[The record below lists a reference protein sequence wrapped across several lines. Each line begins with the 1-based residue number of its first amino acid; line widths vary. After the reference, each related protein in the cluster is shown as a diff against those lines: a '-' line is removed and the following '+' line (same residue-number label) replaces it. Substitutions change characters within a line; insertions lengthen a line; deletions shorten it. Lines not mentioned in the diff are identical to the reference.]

1 MIDLNIIVK
10 HLVIATNRNRRNS
23 RRGKST
29 LKNKENLIQKEIKIR
44 SESRRG
50 KPIGKSMINGKIKVR
65 CKNKFNIYQKV
76 PQIIKKKKSQKSKPK
91 PPNLTNIKNR
101 DTLIG

>member
-76 PQIIKKKKSQKSKPK
+76 PQIIKKKKA
-91 PPNLTNIKNR
+91 KNQNQNPQISP
-101 DTLIG
+101 T